1 MKYIALLIC
10 ITFFISCS
18 KVYDCGKVY
27 LNPVFIGFQQ
37 RELEPILIRQLDTR
51 GNLIGEIYYSNPA
64 SFTVKGDSI
73 EVDITAPYYKLSEN
87 YVWQLVL
94 LNQNKTTIIS
104 EIVEE
109 QKTGKC
115 FSKETS
121 NCHCD
126 NAIVSY
132 KKNGQL
138 FTVPAYSKPLC
149 YIKK

>member
-10 ITFFISCS
+10 LIFFISCG
-18 KVYDCGKVY
+18 KVYDCSKVY

-37 RELEPILIRQLDTR
+37 REIETILIRQLDAR
-51 GNLIGEIYYSNPA
+51 GNLIGEIYYNNPA
-64 SFTVKGDSI
+64 SFIVKGDSI
-73 EVDITAPYYKLSEN
+73 EVDITAPYYKLTEN
-87 YVWQLVL
+87 YVWQLVV

-104 EIVEE
+104 DIVEE

-115 FSKETS
+115 LNKQTS
-121 NCHCD
+121 SCHCD

-132 KKNGQL
+132 KQNGQL
-138 FTVPAYSKPLC
+138 FTVPANSKPFC